1 MVHRPAQEM
10 TTSHT
15 QMLFL
20 GNHLPILLVRRLRE
34 GLKSKEWGPYKK
46 VCRDT
51 REDVHVT
58 METG

>member
-1 MVHRPAQEM
+1 M